1 MYKVVKFFTDL
12 QDNNYPYHEGDIFP
26 RHGKEVSD
34 ARLNE
39 LASKLNKRGIIL
51 IEEVK
56 TENVAF
62 TDEKAENEAL
72 NDEIAPPK
80 DDFMNPPVESAQLDE
95 ETTPV
100 DADEKPK
107 KKRGRPKNA

>member
-1 MYKVVKFFTDL
+1 MYRVVKFFTDL

-34 ARLNE
+34 ARLKE
-39 LASKLNKRGIIL
+39 LASNYNKRGVIL
-51 IEEVK
+51 IEKVDAV
-56 TENVAF
+56 NVPF

-72 NDEIAPPK
+72 NDEIVPAK
-80 DDFMNPPVESAQLDE
+80 DDFMNPPVESENIAEDKA
-95 ETTPV
+95 PI